1 MTDKRSK
8 VKIGDKFDKL
18 EVIDRVEVPTY
29 RTCRKPNGDTYKEK
43 TGKTKKVWLC
53 KCECGGEIKLNTA
66 TLIKERSTLR
76 SCNDCTPEKNPNYI
90 SNKMTF
96 EEMQEWDELYQYVRK
111 NIMGYDENQTLPSY
125 VVVRLQGLLKGK
137 YMGSNK
143 TIDNANYSY
152 RTVLNT
158 FKYCSPDI
166 YKALRTGGFNGEQHK
181 VNYIFKIVENNI
193 NDVYMREQNAERAK
207 EKAETMVIDAID
219 YTGAEYQ
226 RKTKDVTNKLLE
238 DLW

>member
-1 MTDKRSK
+1 MTEKKSK
-8 VKIGDKFDKL
+8 VKIGDRFGKL

-29 RTCRKPNGDTYKEK
+29 RTLRDADGKAYKEK
-43 TGKTKKVWLC
+43 TGTKKAWLC
-53 KCECGGEIKLNTA
+53 KCDCGGEIKLDTT
-66 TLIKERSTLR
+66 TLKAERSTIR
-76 SCNDCTPEKNPNYI
+76 SCNECPPEINPNYI
-90 SNKMTF
+90 PNKITS
-96 EEMQEWDELYQYVRK
+96 EENQDWIELYEYVRA
-111 NIMGYDENQTLPSY
+111 NIMGYDKNQALPSY
-125 VVVRLQGLLKGK
+125 VVVRLQGLPKGK

-143 TIDNANYSY
+143 TLDRANYSY
-152 RTVLNT
+152 KTVLNT

-166 YKALRTGGFNGEQHK
+166 HRALRTGGFNGEQHK

-193 NDVYMREQNAERAK
+193 NDVYMREKNAKKAK
-207 EKAETMVIDAID
+207 EKAETIEIDTIS